1 MVDAATGPLFFRRER
16 LWPVVLASAAAHAAI
31 LAWGALHR
39 PPPVIDLEQ
48 KPIVAKLVRLGETR
62 PEAFLPRKEEAP
74 PPPTA
79 PPAIPVPGPAAKAP
93 APAAK
98 PGPAPAR
105 PDPLATALYRIRREQ
120 ALGAPPRYGDP
131 SGSPEGEASDAE
143 EGDRYLALVKQAV
156 EANYRLPST
165 LSEKDRMLLKATVIL
180 FIDHDGRISRF
191 RFEQRS
197 GDDSFDGAL
206 ERSIRQTRLPPPPP
220 DTRERYRSVGLGV
233 HFSPRPSP

>member
-16 LWPVVLASAAAHAAI
+16 LWPVALASAAVHAAI

-93 APAAK
+93 SPPVK

-105 PDPLATALYRIRREQ
+105 PDPLASALNRIRREQ

-131 SGSPEGEASDAE
+131 TGSPEGEASDVE
-143 EGDRYLALVKQAV
+143 EGDRYLALATQALK
-156 EANYRLPST
+156 ASYRLPST
-165 LSEKDRMLLKATVIL
+165 LSEKDRMLLKATVVL
-180 FIDHDGRISRF
+180 SVEPDGRISGF

-197 GDDSFDGAL
+197 GNASFDEAL
-206 ERSIRQTRLPPPPP
+206 ERAIRQTRLPPPPAEM
-220 DTRERYRSVGLGV
+220 RERYRSVGLGV
-233 HFSPRPSP
+233 HFHM